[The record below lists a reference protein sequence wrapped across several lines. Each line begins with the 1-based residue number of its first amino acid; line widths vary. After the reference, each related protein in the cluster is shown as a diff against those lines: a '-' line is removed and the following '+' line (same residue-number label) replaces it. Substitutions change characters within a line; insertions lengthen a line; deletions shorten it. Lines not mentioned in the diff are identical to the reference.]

1 MLCVLANTQES
12 DFSGFVHSMDVK
24 QHFTVVL
31 SCFSLIINEVEH
43 LFTCTIFVSSSLKS
57 LFIAFAHFFLWLVV
71 LPQSLMS
78 VLYVLR
84 MLIAF
89 LISCNVTQPAQS
101 FSGGGCQAVGQDCN
115 HLKALL
121 GLESPFQDD
130 SWIVGSPFLPCVPL
144 HGGAHDV
151 ASCFLQ

>member
-1 MLCVLANTQES
+1 MLHILANTQES
-12 DFSGFVHSMDVK
+12 EFSGFVHSMDVK

-31 SCFSLIINEVEH
+31 SCFFLINNEVEY

-71 LPQSLMS
+71 LPYSFLS

-89 LISCNVTQPAQS
+89 IISCNVTQPAQS
-101 FSGGGCQAVGQDCN
+101 FPGGCSQVVGQDCN

-130 SWIVGSPFLPCVPL
+130 SWIVGRPV
-144 HGGAHDV
+144 
-151 ASCFLQ
+151 SCHVYLFMGCS